1 MIAPMHSGRSV
12 ARRLYRHWA
21 LLAACALFLLAGA
34 LALKDYGIRWEEG
47 AQRAIGNAAIDY
59 VLGDGERALDQVLF
73 AGDQY
78 YGAAFE
84 GPFFLAVRIL
94 GLAEDGPRVL
104 AAKDFLTHLIF
115 LAGGVCCYLL
125 TLRLFGNRLLAL
137 LAMALFLLHPR
148 IYAHSFF
155 NSKDIPFLAM
165 FMVSLSLAHRA
176 FRRDTLA
183 AFALCGVGVGLLA
196 NLRIM
201 GLLLFAGVLALR
213 ALDAAFARDRAP
225 RGRALLTGT
234 AFALTAILTY
244 YASLPVLWTDPVG
257 RFADL
262 VRTLDAHRH
271 VGFELFRGEW
281 WYTPDGLPF
290 DYVPVWVGITTPPAV
305 LLLALAGAVALVW
318 RGARRPRDL
327 LRNTPLRFG
336 LLLIA
341 LPMATVVIFFAL
353 ESNLTGDWRQLY
365 FLYAPVLLLAAFGL
379 QWFLRGRWMRA
390 GAYALAGAAIAVT
403 VVSLIRIHPHGINHF
418 TVLTTR
424 ATPGA
429 LQSAY
434 AMHLPVLQSTRDLYA
449 SIAREHPS
457 GVIPFSGRAD
467 APGLFPPDDRRR
479 VIPTRDFHPG
489 ERGFHEIR
497 APDINGGETLDGRL
511 PCPDPLP
518 AGSHAVRLYGATLL
532 CVVDPLAYFGGLRR
546 EALATAPLD
555 RSRFTAHRVGNLM
568 VYLRDGCSPGDLD
581 ARAFIRVHPVDA
593 GDVPPWRAEYGFERL
608 TFVLER
614 YGVRID
620 GNCVA
625 VMPLPDYPIA
635 RIHTG
640 QYTPAYAEAVRR
652 AAAGTEPVAR
662 SRFAVWLDG
671 RTLTYARDA
680 CSGEDAAA
688 RFFLHAYPVDAHD
701 LPAGRAEHGF
711 ANLDF
716 DFRTYGAFTEDGG
729 CALVVPLPMYP
740 IASIRTGQFDA
751 SGQRWA
757 VEFAPPDGE

>member
-1 MIAPMHSGRSV
+1 MHSGRSI
-12 ARRLYRHWA
+12 ARRLRRHWA
-21 LLAACALFLLAGA
+21 LLAVCAVFPLAGA
-34 LALKDYGIRWEEG
+34 FALDDYGIRWEEA

-59 VLGDGERALDQVLF
+59 VLGDGERAFDQVLF

-104 AAKDFLTHLIF
+104 AAKDFLTHLFF

-125 TLRLFGNRLLAL
+125 ALRLFGNRLLAL
-137 LAMALFLLHPR
+137 VAMALFLLHPR

-165 FMVSLSLAHRA
+165 FMVSLFFAHRA
-176 FRRDTLA
+176 FRREALG
-183 AFALCGVGVGLLA
+183 AFLLCGVAVGLLV

-201 GLLLFAGVLALR
+201 GLLLFAGVLAPL
-213 ALDAAFARDRAP
+213 ALDVAFARNRGE
-225 RGRALLTGT
+225 RGRALLTGA
-234 AFALTAILTY
+234 AFALAAMLTY
-244 YASLPVLWTDPVG
+244 HASLPALWTDPVG
-257 RFADL
+257 RFAEL
-262 VRTLDAHRH
+262 VRALDAHRH

-290 DYVPVWVGITTPPAV
+290 DYVPVWVGITTPSAT
-305 LLLALAGAVALVW
+305 LLLALAGTVTLAW

-341 LPMATVVIFFAL
+341 LPVATVVAFFAL

-365 FLYAPVLLLAAFGL
+365 FLHAPVLLLAAFGL
-379 QWFLRGRWMRA
+379 QWLVAAARGRWMRA

-418 TVLTTR
+418 TVLTAR
-424 ATPGA
+424 AAPGA
-429 LQSAY
+429 LPSSY

-449 SIAREHPS
+449 AIAREHPS

-479 VIPTRDFHPG
+479 VVPTRDFRSG

-555 RSRFTAHRVGNLM
+555 RSRFAAHRVGNLM
-568 VYLRDGCSPGDLD
+568 VYLRDGCSPDDLD
-581 ARAFIRVHPVDA
+581 ARAFIRVRPVDE

-608 TFVLER
+608 TFALER
-614 YGVRID
+614 HGVRID

-625 VMPLPDYPIA
+625 VMPLPEYPIA
-635 RIHTG
+635 GIRTG
-640 QYTPAYAEAVRR
+640 QYTPAYAGAVRR
-652 AAAGTEPVAR
+652 AAAGAEPVAR
-662 SRFAVWLDG
+662 SRFTVWLDG

-680 CSGEDAAA
+680 CSEDDAAA
-688 RFFLHAYPVDAHD
+688 RFFLHAYPVDAGD
-701 LPAGRAEHGF
+701 IPAGRAEHGF

-716 DFRTYGAFTEDGG
+716 EFRTYGAFTDDGG
-729 CALVVPLPMYP
+729 CALAVPLPAYP
-740 IASIRTGQFDA
+740 IASIRTGQHDA
-751 SGQRWA
+751 DGERWA
-757 VEFAPPDGE
+757 VEFAFPE